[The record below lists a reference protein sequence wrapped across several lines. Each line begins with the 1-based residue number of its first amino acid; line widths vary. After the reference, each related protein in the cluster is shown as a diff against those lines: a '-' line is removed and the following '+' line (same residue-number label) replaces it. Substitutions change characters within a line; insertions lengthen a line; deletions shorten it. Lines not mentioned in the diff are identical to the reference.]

1 MYDMVLNSLL
11 FQKYS
16 KIFVLLEISAK
27 SFPEYIYLFKVN
39 NRSNRKMCEIY
50 SKLTIKTPE
59 RGQWRRFDVFI
70 HGMEWGTDPSPQSK
84 NCKLATI
91 GLQAKNMKM
100 WIWYKQLFN
109 ITGKKWK
116 NTHEIKGKEISVLI
130 LTLYFNDRVIQL
142 HKKVTNLFICLPL
155 RNDLAMFT

>member
-27 SFPEYIYLFKVN
+27 SFPEDIYLFKVN

-59 RGQWRRFDVFI
+59 RGQ
-70 HGMEWGTDPSPQSK
+70 
-84 NCKLATI
+84 
-91 GLQAKNMKM
+91 
-100 WIWYKQLFN
+100 
-109 ITGKKWK
+109 
-116 NTHEIKGKEISVLI
+116 
-130 LTLYFNDRVIQL
+130 
-142 HKKVTNLFICLPL
+142 
-155 RNDLAMFT
+155 